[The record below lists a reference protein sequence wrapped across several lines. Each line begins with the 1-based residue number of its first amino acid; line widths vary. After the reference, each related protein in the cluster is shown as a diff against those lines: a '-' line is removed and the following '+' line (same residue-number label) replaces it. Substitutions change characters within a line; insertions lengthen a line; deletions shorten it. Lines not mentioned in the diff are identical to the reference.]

1 MKLNSSNSNPDINSF
16 LTKKLPVP
24 LQFDWDQQWGDLIV
38 IRLENSPDKGD
49 TYEKF
54 KISICPNDG
63 VVLGMPKEELTEW
76 DTSDDKW
83 FGNVALLSEQNTEL
97 YSSSAYIYV
106 YKDINGLHELFSYCW
121 EGGFKN
127 LVDGNLPKNLSADR
141 LSVLLNGKLFSGLY
155 TYLKTL

>member
-1 MKLNSSNSNPDINSF
+1 MKPNSSKSNPDINSF
-16 LTKKLPVP
+16 LIKKLPVH
-24 LQFDWDQQWGDLIV
+24 LHFDWDQQWGDLIV

-83 FGNVALLSEQNTEL
+83 FGNEALLSEQNTEL

-121 EGGFKN
+121 QGGFKN

>member
-16 LTKKLPVP
+16 LTINLPVH

-38 IRLENSPDKGD
+38 IRLDNSPDKGD

-54 KISICPNDG
+54 KISICPNYG
-63 VVLGMPKEELTEW
+63 VILGMPKEELTEW

-83 FGNVALLSEQNTEL
+83 FGNEALLSEQNTEL
-97 YSSSAYIYV
+97 YSSPAYIYV
-106 YKDINGLHELFSYCW
+106 YKDINGLHELFSYSW
-121 EGGFKN
+121 KGEFKN
-127 LVDGNLPKNLSADR
+127 LVDGNLPKNLTTDK

-155 TYLKTL
+155 SHLKTL

>member
-16 LTKKLPVP
+16 LTINLPVH

-38 IRLENSPDKGD
+38 IRLDNSPDKGD

-54 KISICPNDG
+54 KISICPNYG
-63 VVLGMPKEELTEW
+63 VILGMPKEELTEW

-83 FGNVALLSEQNTEL
+83 FGNEALLTKQNTEL
-97 YSSSAYIYV
+97 YSSPAYIYV
-106 YKDINGLHELFSYCW
+106 YKDINGLHELFSYSW
-121 EGGFKN
+121 KGEFKN
-127 LVDGNLPKNLSADR
+127 LVDGNLPKNLTTDK

-155 TYLKTL
+155 SHLKTL